1 MKGDKMIDIAV
12 KDLNKYYGSN
22 HVIKGI
28 SFEIN
33 RGDKVGLAGRNG
45 SGKSTLL
52 KIIAGLEDHES
63 GNVIRASGTRVE
75 ILEQIPSFDEGST
88 VDNVLHSAFDDISEI
103 FDEMRSLEIR
113 IAACAAAMQSGQT
126 GERSTAAYG
135 QRGDSDERYEKLLSR
150 YGRLQTIYEAKGG
163 YEVESRIDRVCTGM
177 KIDAEMRE
185 KQFALLSGGE
195 QTRVNLARILLK
207 DADILLLDEPTNHL
221 DLGSIQWV
229 EEFLGEFGGTV
240 LVISHDRCFL
250 DNVVKS
256 IIELD
261 SDGVSFYEGNYS
273 FYAEER
279 VRRFN
284 SQLEKYEQQKRK
296 IDQLEAAAKRLHEW
310 ARVADSGALHKRA
323 FAIEKRI
330 ERMERVEK
338 PAAMKKIT
346 AGFRENGHTS
356 EDTVVFKD
364 ICKAYGS
371 RTLLNGIDL
380 IIRRNDRVALI
391 GANGCGKSTLIRIL
405 TGEETPDQGHVK
417 IGNSIRPAYLP
428 QVIEFENNTATV
440 LETVRYALE
449 TNEERARK
457 ILARFHFRGSD
468 VQKMTGNL
476 SGGEK
481 SRLKLCLLMQQDI
494 NLLILDEPTNHL
506 DIQSR
511 EWIEEALSG
520 YGGTILFVSHDRYF
534 INKFADRVWELKD
547 GSITD
552 FDGTYAEYCQWL
564 SMTANR
570 EKAAPYGRD
579 AAKGAVRNADPGSTA
594 SREGNKADLSRKT
607 SREGNGE
614 EPGWKVSREANEE
627 DLSRNASR
635 KGNRPGRDRRGNENS
650 SIRKASEI
658 KVCEEKI
665 GLAELRL
672 SRLNEEMETSA
683 SDFEK
688 LNELFA
694 QKKEIEDELDQ
705 LYSKWGELTC

>member
-1 MKGDKMIDIAV
+1 V
-12 KDLNKYYGSN
+12 
-22 HVIKGI
+22 
-28 SFEIN
+28 
-33 RGDKVGLAGRNG
+33 R
-45 SGKSTLL
+45 T
-52 KIIAGLEDHES
+52 
-63 GNVIRASGTRVE
+63 
-75 ILEQIPSFDEGST
+75 PS
-88 VDNVLHSAFDDISEI
+88 
-103 FDEMRSLEIR
+103 
-113 IAACAAAMQSGQT
+113 
-126 GERSTAAYG
+126 
-135 QRGDSDERYEKLLSR
+135 
-150 YGRLQTIYEAKGG
+150 
-163 YEVESRIDRVCTGM
+163 
-177 KIDAEMRE
+177 
-185 KQFALLSGGE
+185 
-195 QTRVNLARILLK
+195 
-207 DADILLLDEPTNHL
+207 
-221 DLGSIQWV
+221 
-229 EEFLGEFGGTV
+229 
-240 LVISHDRCFL
+240 
-250 DNVVKS
+250 
-256 IIELD
+256 
-261 SDGVSFYEGNYS
+261 
-273 FYAEER
+273 
-279 VRRFN
+279 
-284 SQLEKYEQQKRK
+284 
-296 IDQLEAAAKRLHEW
+296 
-310 ARVADSGALHKRA
+310 
-323 FAIEKRI
+323 
-330 ERMERVEK
+330 
-338 PAAMKKIT
+338 
-346 AGFRENGHTS
+346 
-356 EDTVVFKD
+356 VFKD

>member
-1 MKGDKMIDIAV
+1 MIDIAV

-126 GERSTAAYG
+126 GERSAAADG

-391 GANGCGKSTLIRIL
+391 GANGCGKSTLIKIL
-405 TGEETPDQGHVK
+405 TGEEMPDQGHVK

>member
-1 MKGDKMIDIAV
+1 MIDIAV

-405 TGEETPDQGHVK
+405 TGEETPDHGHVK

-564 SMTANR
+564 SMTTNR

-579 AAKGAVRNADPGSTA
+579 AIKGSGNNTDPGCRA

>member
-1 MKGDKMIDIAV
+1 MIDIAV